1 MAETENVMPH
11 LHMPLQ
17 SGSDRILQAMRRSYR
32 RSRYLTILEKVREA
46 IPEAAITTDIIV
58 GFPGESEE
66 DFQATLDL
74 CDRAEFSA
82 AYTFQY
88 SKRPGTP
95 AAQMEEQIPAELV
108 KERYDRLHAHQ
119 SAISLR
125 LNQRAIGKEF
135 EILVMEKEGKDHER
149 LSGRSE
155 DFRLIHF
162 DFDNSE
168 GIRPGDF
175 VTGKISDA
183 KPFYLLASG
192 APITWRKSRGG
203 DAFEARKEEAQIS
216 GVLLGMPAL
225 RNPVPV
231 KAEKLI

>member
-1 MAETENVMPH
+1 
-11 LHMPLQ
+11 
-17 SGSDRILQAMRRSYR
+17 
-32 RSRYLTILEKVREA
+32 
-46 IPEAAITTDIIV
+46 
-58 GFPGESEE
+58 
-66 DFQATLDL
+66 
-74 CDRAEFSA
+74 
-82 AYTFQY
+82 
-88 SKRPGTP
+88 
-95 AAQMEEQIPAELV
+95 MEEQIPAELV

-135 EILVMEKEGKDHER
+135 EILVMEKEGKDQQR

-192 APITWRKSRGG
+192 APIAWRKSRGG
-203 DAFEARKEEAQIS
+203 DAFEARKEEAQTS

>member
-1 MAETENVMPH
+1 V
-11 LHMPLQ
+11 
-17 SGSDRILQAMRRSYR
+17 RS
-32 RSRYLTILEKVREA
+32 A

-74 CDRAEFSA
+74 CDVAEFSA

-95 AAQMEEQIPAELV
+95 AAQMQDQIPADLV

-125 LNQRAIGKEF
+125 LNERAIGKEF

-155 DFRLIHF
+155 DFRLVHF
-162 DFDNSE
+162 DFDNKE

-175 VTGKISDA
+175 VTVKVSEA

-192 APITWRKSRGG
+192 SPMSWRKSRGG
-203 DAFEARKEEAQIS
+203 DAFEARKQEAEIS

-231 KAEKLI
+231 KAEKLV